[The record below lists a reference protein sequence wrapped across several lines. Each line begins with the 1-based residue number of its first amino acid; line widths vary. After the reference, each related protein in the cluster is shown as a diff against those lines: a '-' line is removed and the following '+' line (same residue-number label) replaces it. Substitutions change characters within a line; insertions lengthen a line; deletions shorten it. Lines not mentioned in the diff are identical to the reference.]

1 MKKIWAVRKDS
12 EAVSPV
18 IATILMVAITV
29 VLAAV
34 LYVMVLGFGADTTTT
49 PTVTLNKTSV
59 TDGWRFSVAA
69 ISSTEVSWEDVI
81 VTVIQGTSAWS
92 WDLSAL
98 TATDYLSNG
107 TATLANFGMVA
118 GTPDVTLKVMD
129 LTGNGKCNGGD
140 FVELTTETTG
150 EVFSGS
156 LDYEFRLI
164 YSETSSPMNPT
175 TSFSG

>member
-49 PTVTLNKTSV
+49 PTATLNKTSV
-59 TDGWRFSVAA
+59 TDGWRFSVAG
-69 ISSTEVSWEDVI
+69 ISEEVNWEDVV
-81 VTVIQGTSAWS
+81 VTVIQGTNAWS
-92 WDLSAL
+92 WDLSTA

-107 TATLANFGMVA
+107 TATLGNFGAVA
-118 GTPDVTLKVMD
+118 GTPDVTLKIMD

-140 FVELTTETTG
+140 FIELTTETTG

-164 YSETSSPMNPT
+164 YSPTSTPMNPT